1 MIMEENNKDIKPQAV
16 IDVQDNGPIR
26 ITGNFLLTDSK
37 KDIMES
43 PSEVWLCR
51 CGRSQNKPYC
61 DESHKK

>member
-1 MIMEENNKDIKPQAV
+1 MMMEENKEIKPQAI
-16 IDVQDNGPIR
+16 IDVLDNGPIR
-26 ITGNFLLTDSK
+26 ITGNFLLSDSK

-61 DESHKK
+61 DGSHKK

>member
-1 MIMEENNKDIKPQAV
+1 MEENKNDIKPQAV
-16 IDVQDNGPIR
+16 IDVLDNGPIR
-26 ITGNFLLTDSK
+26 ITGNFLLSDSK

-43 PSEVWLCR
+43 PAEVWLCR